1 MKAYDLIQ
9 VLWVED
15 DPKVTETYPVKAE
28 NFGLKLVL
36 HSCWDDAKLALEN
49 DYDRWSAII
58 LDAKCKHHHNSAD
71 NAVKFLGEA
80 LADIRGLSKEKGR
93 IIPWYVLTGGDES
106 EVSDSINDDR
116 LNWDK
121 EWTDK
126 ENKTYYSK
134 NGDDV
139 KLYDRIR
146 EHAKQTPRIQISGM
160 YRNAFRQLSLLNEE
174 ICGYVYTVLEAMHY
188 PHLHQNFTPNLFYNP
203 MRKALEYV
211 FRTMQEH
218 GIIPDAFFSNGK
230 VNLNQCFMF
239 LIGKDAEHIGY
250 RYGNPGERI
259 APRHIQDMMSLI
271 INLGNFSSHSIIENH
286 ETELSDEEMQKYD
299 NYMKEIG
306 GDSKMLIF
314 SIALQF
320 CEIVQWMKHYIE
332 RNKDKEK
339 NLQKWVELGKT
350 YIVERDKDGLYY
362 AGEYLLNYDKIR
374 WKGRKIKIIASC
386 DNNKENKNIYP
397 YFAYDFKVIEEP
409 KSNSNW

>member
-1 MKAYDLIQ
+1 MENSNYIK
-9 VLWVED
+9 VLWVGY
-15 DPKVTETYPVKAE
+15 DPNTKVADASEAAE
-28 NFGLKLVL
+28 HHLQLDFCA
-36 HSCWDDAKLALEN
+36 CWNEAKAKLEDN
-49 DYDRWSAII
+49 YDGWQAILFDI
-58 LDAKCKHHHNSAD
+58 SN
-71 NAVKFLGEA
+71 NEQ
-80 LADIRGLSKEKGR
+80 LADGLLSVLFELKDIYAKKDWLVHWYILAGNKCPQIPDAIQKEQNKWNAGWTKKNSNIGKIFYSK
-93 IIPWYVLTGGDES
+93 S
-106 EVSDSINDDR
+106 
-116 LNWDK
+116 
-121 EWTDK
+121 TDK
-126 ENKTYYSK
+126 EYLYENIKSNAKKSQRILIKEWYCSEYEQLNSL
-134 NGDDV
+134 NAEVCDDV
-139 KLYDRIR
+139 FTILETMHFPNSHSDF
-146 EHAKQTPRIQISGM
+146 TPR
-160 YRNAFRQLSLLNEE
+160 R
-174 ICGYVYTVLEAMHY
+174 
-188 PHLHQNFTPNLFYNP
+188 FYNP

-211 FRTMQEH
+211 YRDAQKY
-218 GIIPDAFFSNGK
+218 GIIPNEFFSNGK

-239 LIGKDAEHIGY
+239 LIGNDAEHIGY

-271 INLGNFSSHSIIENH
+271 INLGNSSSHSIIENH

>member
-1 MKAYDLIQ
+1 MENSNYIQ
-9 VLWVED
+9 VLWVGY
-15 DPKVTETYPVKAE
+15 DPNTKVADASEAAIHHLQ
-28 NFGLKLVL
+28 LKFCT
-36 HSCWDDAKLALEN
+36 CWSEAKAKLKGN
-49 DYDRWSAII
+49 YDGWQAII
-58 LDAKCKHHHNSAD
+58 FDIDSTDQSAEDLVDALSDLSRMYANKDWLIHWYILTDGKCPRIPKPIKEEQNKWDADWIKKDNNIGRNYYLKNS
-71 NAVKFLGEA
+71 E
-80 LADIRGLSKEKGR
+80 
-93 IIPWYVLTGGDES
+93 
-106 EVSDSINDDR
+106 
-116 LNWDK
+116 
-121 EWTDK
+121 K
-126 ENKTYYSK
+126 ENLYQNIESNAKKSQRILIKEMYSDVYEQLSSLNK
-134 NGDDV
+134 DVCDDV
-139 KLYDRIR
+139 FKI
-146 EHAKQTPRIQISGM
+146 
-160 YRNAFRQLSLLNEE
+160 F
-174 ICGYVYTVLEAMHY
+174 EAMHF
-188 PHLHQNFTPNLFYNP
+188 PNSHSDFTPRHFYNP

-211 FRTMQEH
+211 FRTTQKV
-218 GIIPDAFFSNGK
+218 GIIPDKFFSNGK

-239 LIGKDAEHIGY
+239 LIGNDAEHIGY

-397 YFAYDFKVIEEP
+397 YFAYDFKIIEEP